1 MERFQMWH
9 IFASMRNST
18 QGLAGLR
25 RSAKSVRTRSEHFA
39 VGLPT
44 FSSLRLL
51 LARAGGSYLVRA
63 VSPVRRFEALQIFD
77 FGIYA

>member
-1 MERFQMWH
+1 MWH
-9 IFASMRNST
+9 IFASMCNSN

-25 RSAKSVRTRSEHFA
+25 RSPKSVRTLSEHFA